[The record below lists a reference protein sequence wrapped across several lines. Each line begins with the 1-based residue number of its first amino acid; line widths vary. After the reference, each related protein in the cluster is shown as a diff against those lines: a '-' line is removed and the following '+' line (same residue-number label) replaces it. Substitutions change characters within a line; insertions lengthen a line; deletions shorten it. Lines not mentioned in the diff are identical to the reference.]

1 MEAPKVKER
10 DWPQKGWAWSL
21 PEIRLPRS
29 SLAGYVPTNI
39 KTRYSRYNYSLV
51 IGQALFMSNE

>member
-1 MEAPKVKER
+1 MKER